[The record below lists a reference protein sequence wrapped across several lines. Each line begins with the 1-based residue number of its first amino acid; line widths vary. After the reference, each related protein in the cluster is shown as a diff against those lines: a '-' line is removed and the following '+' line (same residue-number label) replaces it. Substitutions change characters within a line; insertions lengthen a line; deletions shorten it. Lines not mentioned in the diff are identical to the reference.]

1 MWQCKIEDPAFA
13 LSTDAGFKNAL
24 LAKML
29 CVPYHAYVFSKTK
42 SEITAEQD
50 LPGTEWVGEDE
61 GGGQDGEMTQTMYAH
76 VNNVNKWTTIKKKTK
91 ERMLKTN
98 FKPGKKDFKS
108 VRWKIS

>member
-1 MWQCKIEDPAFA
+1 
-13 LSTDAGFKNAL
+13 
-24 LAKML
+24 ML

-76 VNNVNKWTTIKKKTK
+76 VTNVDK
-91 ERMLKTN
+91 
-98 FKPGKKDFKS
+98 
-108 VRWKIS
+108 